1 MPQPHPVADEG
12 TSAPPHES
20 LLLRPLYL
28 PGAHL
33 PDSAGPV
40 WTCRTCTTPWP
51 CPTAQPYLR
60 AGQCSTRSETTQW
73 KSCGATIQWERNGP
87 RHWHVGPDCYTHKD
101 VLAALAEELHQQHM
115 ANPHYPP
122 SHFYPEKPRRR
133 RRQRPPY
140 KHTPMGP
147 GDIKPG
153 TWLWVIPG
161 GLHPGWGDIHRLA
174 MLTALGTPYCEVW
187 MDDTTV
193 HRVRPEKL
201 ILSDAGRQA
210 AHAAGLATIREAT
223 GPRPRP
229 LLPEWQWV
237 DWTLAEHIAHQQQT
251 APTVEPTGQPIQDEL
266 FTVA

>member
-12 TSAPPHES
+12 TPATPYDS

-51 CPTAQPYLR
+51 CPTAQPYLQ
-60 AGQCSTRSETTQW
+60 AGQCSTCSATT
-73 KSCGATIQWERNGP
+73 QWERNGP
-87 RHWHVGPDCYTHKD
+87 RRWHVGPLCYTRKD
-101 VLAALAEELHQQHM
+101 VLNALAEELHQQHM
-115 ANPHYPP
+115 ANPTYPP
-122 SHFYPEKPRRR
+122 SHYYPEKPRRR

-140 KHTPMGP
+140 DHTPMGP
-147 GDIKPG
+147 GDIRPG

-174 MLTALGTPYCEVW
+174 MLTALGTPFCEVW

-201 ILSDAGRQA
+201 IVADAGRQA
-210 AHAAGLATIREAT
+210 ARAAGLTTIRQAS

-229 LLPEWQWV
+229 LLPEWRWV
-237 DWTLAEHIAHQQQT
+237 DWTLAEHIAHQQQA
-251 APTVEPTGQPIQDEL
+251 APTDAPTEQPVQAEL
-266 FTVA
+266 FTIA